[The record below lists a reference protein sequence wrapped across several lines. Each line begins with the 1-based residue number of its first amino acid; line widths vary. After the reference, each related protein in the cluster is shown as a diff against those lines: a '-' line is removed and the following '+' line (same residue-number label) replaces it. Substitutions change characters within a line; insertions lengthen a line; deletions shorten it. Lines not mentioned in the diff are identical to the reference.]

1 MKIVIPLLVLFMP
14 FLIRN
19 AFGYDVLLN
28 VTGQITASGCVVEND
43 SRMIDVDMKE
53 INITQLTQT
62 NSSAQ
67 MVPFTIRLMDCAA
80 SVSGAVVTFS
90 GVPDRTNSDFLA
102 LTEGGASGI
111 AIKILNEDK
120 TIVPLGSA
128 SKNYLLNEGNTMA
141 LQFYAQYIA
150 TGASLSA
157 GEANSTATYTVTF
170 P

>member
-1 MKIVIPLLVLFMP
+1 MKNVTSLFVFFMP
-14 FLIRN
+14 FVMCD

-43 SRMIDVDMKE
+43 SKIIDVDMKE
-53 INITQLTQT
+53 INITQLKLP
-62 NSSAQ
+62 NSSTQ
-67 MVPFTIRLMDCAA
+67 MIPFTIRLKDCTS

-90 GVPDRTNSDFLA
+90 GIPDRTNSDFLA
-102 LTEGGASGI
+102 LTEGGASGV

-120 TIVPLGSA
+120 TIIPISGA
-128 SKNYLLNEGNTMA
+128 SKNYLLSEGNTMA